1 MKEFT
6 KLSTHYNGIV
16 KKIYFT
22 VTNDLT
28 YDQRMDR
35 ICNSLA
41 ENGYEILLIGRKLNN
56 SLPLPKKRFSQ
67 KRLRCF
73 FNKGILLYAE
83 HNLRLFFFLFFEKM
97 NAICAIDLD
106 TILTCLFISKIKGI
120 PRIYDAHEYFT
131 ELKEVRTRPLVRK
144 IWTEIENFS
153 IPRFRHCYTVSE
165 SLAETF
171 QNKYKIKFETV
182 KNFPVLRPVYSE
194 PSINKYLF
202 YGGAVNEARGF
213 EYLIPAMKYIDCK
226 LIIAG
231 DGNYMAKL
239 KKLIE
244 KNGVQNKVEL
254 LGMVL
259 PQDLRQLAEKATL
272 GIGLAEKEG
281 INQYLALPNKFID
294 YIHAGL
300 PQLAMH
306 YPEYIAINKQYFIA
320 VLIDTLSVEIVS
332 KKINETLQNKPL
344 LDQMRKN
351 CLLAKEIFN
360 WQNEE
365 KKLVE
370 FYKTIFKRE

>member
-1 MKEFT
+1 M
-6 KLSTHYNGIV
+6 

-41 ENGYEILLIGRKLNN
+41 ENGYSVLLVGRESNN
-56 SLPLPKKRFSQ
+56 SLPLHKKLFSQ
-67 KRLRCF
+67 KRLKCF
-73 FNKGILLYAE
+73 FNKGILFYAE
-83 HNLRLFFFLFFEKM
+83 YNLRLFFFLFFEKM
-97 NAICAIDLD
+97 DAICAIDLD
-106 TILTCLFISKIKGI
+106 TILPCLFVSKIKNI
-120 PRIYDAHEYFT
+120 PRVYDAHEYFT
-131 ELKEVRTRPLVRK
+131 ELKEVLTRPVVKK
-144 IWTEIENFS
+144 IWTSIEVFS
-153 IPRFRHCYTVSE
+153 VPQFKYCYTVSE

-171 QNKYKIKFETV
+171 QNAYKINFKTI
-182 KNFPVLRPVYSE
+182 KNFPVFHPAVNE
-194 PSINKYLF
+194 PSADRYLF
-202 YGGAVNEARGF
+202 YGGAVNEGRGF
-213 EYLIPAMKYIDCK
+213 EYLIPAMKFIDCK

-231 DGNYMAKL
+231 DGNFMVQL
-239 KKLIE
+239 KELIRE
-244 KNGVQNKVEL
+244 NGVQNKVEL

-272 GIGLAEKEG
+272 GIGLAEKKG

-300 PQLAMH
+300 PQLTMN

-332 KKINETLQNKPL
+332 KEINEVLQNQPL

-360 WQNEE
+360 WQTEE
-365 KKLVE
+365 QKLMI
-370 FYKTIFKRE
+370 FYKSIFKNE